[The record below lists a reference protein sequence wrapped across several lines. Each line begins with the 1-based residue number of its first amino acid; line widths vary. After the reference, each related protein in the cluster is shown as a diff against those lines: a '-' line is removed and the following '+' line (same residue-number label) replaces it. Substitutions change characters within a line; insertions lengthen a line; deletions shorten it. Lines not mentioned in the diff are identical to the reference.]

1 MKIKY
6 FSWLKNIAGAESE
19 EINDTNIQDIES
31 LKKYLCKKYPK
42 LKEYIMDDQI
52 IRIAVNLEYASDNI
66 KITNQDEI
74 ALFPPVSGG

>member
-6 FSWLKNIAGAESE
+6 FSWLKNITNTSSEDIFDES
-19 EINDTNIQDIES
+19 IKDVNT

-42 LKEYIMDDQI
+42 LSDFIVKDKI
-52 IRIAVNLEYASDNI
+52 IRIAINLEYSYDNNTI
-66 KITNQDEI
+66 LPQDEI